1 MKGASEA
8 NASESLVAPG
18 IDAMVRERGYIT
30 LGEAKRYAT
39 SLPRESR
46 RAACG
51 CYVCH
56 SPSCPGSCLGVSALL
71 NFYCCLLY
79 NPFLCACPAD
89 VPGAW
94 TCTDMK
100 GIKYDLVPVDERGT
114 LAWFS
119 GHLLQAGGD
128 ATKVSCYCT
137 KMC

>member
-1 MKGASEA
+1 MRQRTRQHAYHCEQ
-8 NASESLVAPG
+8 NDDTYL
-18 IDAMVRERGYIT
+18 
-30 LGEAKRYAT
+30 
-39 SLPRESR
+39 
-46 RAACG
+46 
-51 CYVCH
+51 
-56 SPSCPGSCLGVSALL
+56 VSALL

-119 GHLLQAGGD
+119 GHQLQAGGD
-128 ATKVSCYCT
+128 STKVSCYCT